1 MFMRNYFIHSL
12 SYNEMGDEG
21 VQMAMEKMVQFQ
33 ELE

>member
-1 MFMRNYFIHSL
+1 MFMRIYFIHSL

-21 VQMAMEKMVQFQ
+21 VQMAMEKMAQFQ